1 MKKFLLACLGILA
14 TVSFAACG
22 PKVSEKPKSH
32 SPKQS
37 QQIPR
42 KKQSSDTNGTKKKEK
57 SNNKRKEQENK
68 QSSDN
73 KEKKS
78 QKVKPK
84 KKEIL
89 KIEKHHM
96 KK

>member
-42 KKQSSDTNGTKKKEK
+42 KKQSSDTNGTKKKKNLITREMNRRINSQVIVK
-57 SNNKRKEQENK
+57 KRRA
-68 QSSDN
+68 
-73 KEKKS
+73 KKTN
-78 QKVKPK
+78 QKVSNSQNR
-84 KKEIL
+84 
-89 KIEKHHM
+89 
-96 KK
+96 

>member
-1 MKKFLLACLGILA
+1 MKKFLLACLGILT

-42 KKQSSDTNGTKKKEK
+42 KKQSSDINGVKKKEG
-57 SNNKRKEQENK
+57 STQRGKEQENK
-68 QSSDN
+68 QSGDS

-84 KKEIL
+84 NGSNSQNRKKQI
-89 KIEKHHM
+89 I
-96 KK
+96 